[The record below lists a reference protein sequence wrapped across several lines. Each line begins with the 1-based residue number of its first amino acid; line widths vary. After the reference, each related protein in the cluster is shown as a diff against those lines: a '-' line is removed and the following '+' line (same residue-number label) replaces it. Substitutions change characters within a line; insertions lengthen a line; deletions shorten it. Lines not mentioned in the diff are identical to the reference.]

1 MRSGGPN
8 VRPGDALALAEERA
22 DYSTLVGPGHVL
34 TCVPNTDHQ
43 MYVGAFGRAVIEA
56 HQGGSK

>member
-1 MRSGGPN
+1 M
-8 VRPGDALALAEERA
+8 RPGDALWLAEEHA
-22 DYSTLVGPGHVL
+22 DFSTLIAPGHVL

-43 MYVGAFGRAVIEA
+43 VYVGAFGRAVLEA